1 MTSSSLAA
9 IYQRLLAFFGP
20 QHWWPGESAL
30 EITVGAVL
38 TQNTAW
44 GNVEKAIANLR
55 GFDLLPRPA
64 AASGQDQDW
73 PPSGPPGPNEEQC
86 LAALAELPPEILA
99 AHIRP
104 AGYYNLKAQRL
115 RNLLHHVHREYGTL
129 ADFLALPVNELRRQL
144 LGVKGI
150 GPETADSI
158 ILYAAN
164 QPVFVVDAYTHRIFS
179 RHQLLPEET
188 DYHAIQEAFTDALP
202 ADPQLYNEYHALIVR
217 TGKEFCRK
225 TNPRCDRCPLGPL
238 LT

>member
-1 MTSSSLAA
+1 MTSPSLAA
-9 IYQRLLAFFGP
+9 IYERLLAFFGP
-20 QHWWPGESAL
+20 QQWWPGESPL

-44 GNVEKAIANLR
+44 SNVEKAISNLR
-55 GFDLLPRPA
+55 RADLLPRPA
-64 AASGQDQDW
+64 ADQDQDQSPTW
-73 PPSGPPGPNEEQC
+73 PPGPNEEEC
-86 LAALAELPPEILA
+86 LAYLAELPPEILA

-115 RNLLHHVHREYGTL
+115 HNLLHHVHQEYGTL

-188 DYHAIQEAFTDALP
+188 DYHAIQETFIDALP

-225 TNPRCDRCPLGPL
+225 TNPRCAHCPLGPL